1 MKILVDTSVWIEHLR
16 TGNNALVQA
25 LTYSRVITHDVIIG
39 ELALGNLAHRES
51 FLDSLQRLPRAVA
64 GTHLEVMRL
73 ISVSRLQGRGVGY
86 PDVHLLAS
94 ARLTA
99 DAWLWTYDK
108 RLAAVAAELDVCFT
122 P

>member
-1 MKILVDTSVWIEHLR
+1 LKILVDTSVWIDHLR
-16 TGNNALVQA
+16 TGKNALVQA
-25 LTYSRVITHDVIIG
+25 LTDSRVITHDAIIG
-39 ELALGNLAHRES
+39 ELALGNLAHREP

-73 ISVSRLQGRGVGY
+73 ISVGQLQGRGVGY
-86 PDVHLLAS
+86 LDVHLLVS
-94 ARLTA
+94 ARLTP

-108 RLAAVAAELDVCFT
+108 RLAAVAAELDVSIT